1 MKYKNYFNQC
11 PSTFPQAQAAK
22 RKPECDKCT
31 PGGENLNLGSQNGR
45 NWHFW
50 GRQDL
55 IKTEKPCSGV

>member
-11 PSTFPQAQAAK
+11 PPTFSEGQTAK
-22 RKPECDKCT
+22 RTPECDKCS

-50 GRQDL
+50 GHQDY

>member
-11 PSTFPQAQAAK
+11 PPTFPQAQAAK
-22 RKPECDKCT
+22 RTPECDKYS

-50 GRQDL
+50 GHQDY